1 VEWNHPE
8 PANQSIINQVKAL
21 VRSLSI
27 KLSALFCV
35 CVFVCGPKD
44 EDDDLAMI

>member
-1 VEWNHPE
+1 VESNHPE

-27 KLSALFCV
+27 KLSALFCL
-35 CVFVCGPKD
+35 CVCGPKD

>member
-1 VEWNHPE
+1 ME
-8 PANQSIINQVKAL
+8 PPGTRQSINNQVKAL

-44 EDDDLAMI
+44 EDDDHAMI